1 MSYKCNYCGRGKVSG
16 HMVSPAKNRLR
27 RLFKP
32 NLQKLKVLKNGVSIR
47 VKFCTGCIK
56 RLKKDGH
63 MGVYTFLKYTPA
75 VVKTEPVRIEKAVK
89 PKEKVKTKVV
99 KEVKVKEKKTKEK
112 ESPKA
117 APLDI
122 ASIVGKKS

>member
-1 MSYKCNYCGRGKVSG
+1 
-16 HMVSPAKNRLR
+16 MVSHAKNRLK

-32 NLQKLKVLKNGVSIR
+32 NLQKLKVLRNGVEIR

-56 RLKKDGH
+56 RLKKDGR
-63 MGVYTFLKYTPA
+63 MGVYAFLKYTPVA
-75 VVKTEPVRIEKAVK
+75 VKLAAPFQTVKTVKPETVYTETNRSEVKKKIVKEVK
-89 PKEKVKTKVV
+89 PKEKKIKI
-99 KEVKVKEKKTKEK
+99 KEK